1 MRLDNP
7 SISGS
12 ISYLGG
18 GTNTISGIDAKITG
32 SFTGSFT
39 GEVLGTSS
47 IATTASY
54 IKLSNVDGSA
64 SLASRIT
71 INSASIASLETVSG
85 SYANSASF
93 ASNISANSASIA
105 SLETV
110 SGSYANSASFAS
122 NISANSASI
131 ASLETVSGS
140 YANSASFASN
150 ISLNSSSIGS
160 LNAVSSSYL
169 LNTTDTL
176 TGDLTVTGNI
186 IATTLNVQ
194 DVTASVI
201 YSSGSNIFGSSS
213 IDTQQFTGSILTSG
227 SIEVNGNK
235 FTVSGATGNTVVGG
249 TLNSGAITSTGAGT
263 FGGNISVASGTIS
276 VLGGNNMTL
285 AGPASHGGI
294 SFATNSILPATA
306 AATNNNVFDLGAT
319 AERFKNLYLGS
330 EIISGGGATF
340 AGSITGLTSSFVST
354 VAGTTVVSAE
364 GAYAGSGSV
373 KLFEAKRSG
382 GAVAADWSYD
392 DATTDMSLGTSTAHS
407 FSLKTGN
414 TRALTISNSGNATF
428 AGELVSINAGRYFKI
443 QNAAG
448 NANFPTYSFQND
460 GNTGI
465 LSASSDSLGFIT
477 GGTTALTL
485 DSAQDATF
493 AGNLIIHNTSNAP
506 FIDFVES
513 GATSDSKARITMDQ
527 IDTNNGTLLF
537 ATENAGTL
545 FNQVKITQTGDL
557 ALSNDAASFNT
568 SVAKLNLV
576 PASNGVYQQ
585 WNYSPD
591 NENFALKLKETV
603 TSGNV
608 RYVFEQNNNGTT
620 YSNALVFNEGKI
632 GIGTSSPADKLTVNG
647 NIIIQGADTNTGY
660 DRYLKLYGNSDPTTN
675 PNRWAGLA
683 VYNNGGNNVNEL
695 AFFTGSGD
703 SARTEKIR
711 ITNSGDLLINN
722 NQEFQSKDAAGTAA
736 RILYLDNA
744 DTLILGNP
752 TTVDDIRFDVDT
764 YGEGVMIIKSSGNV
778 GIGTATPTNGKVQ
791 IHTASAISFSPSVFT
806 SGANLRLQTGGS
818 AGTGVTTGVSMGVGG
833 AAEAYIGAVQNA
845 STYADI
851 VFQTYNGAYDERMR
865 IDSDGNVSIKQGK
878 LSIGQSSENNIA
890 YTTGETWIGSNGLR
904 YNSGSD
910 TFARSSATAQA
921 AMMVL
926 TDTADVKFYTQ
937 ASTSATGTY
946 ALTPKMVIEGAT
958 GDVGIGSAD
967 PRNRL
972 TVKTAGSAS
981 SEVALRL
988 VNPVGF
994 TNAGAGARMVF
1005 AQDRSDSESYEM
1017 AAIDGIQGAAGSS
1030 SNGELGFFT
1039 RESSVLA
1046 ERLRI
1051 TAAGITKA
1059 FRGNAGDLFFADNS
1073 SSAGGGIINY
1083 NSSLAQ
1089 QSNNTSC
1096 SHFKGTTQ
1104 NIASYHLYGNGS
1116 SSWSSDSRLKRDIET
1131 TRDGYIDDI
1140 NKLRVVKYKWKN
1152 DENSG
1157 QQLGLIAQEVE
1168 KIFPSLVVDHEDAVG
1183 NGETYKSLKY
1193 SVLPTILLKGMQEQQ
1208 KMIQELK
1215 AEIEILKNK

>member
-122 NISANSASI
+122 NIS
-131 ASLETVSGS
+131 T
-140 YANSASFASN
+140 
-150 ISLNSSSIGS
+150 NSSSIGS

-194 DVTASVI
+194 DVTASVV

-227 SIEVNGNK
+227 SIEVNGDK

-249 TLNSGAITSTGAGT
+249 TLNSGAITSTG
-263 FGGNISVASGTIS
+263 TITS
-276 VLGGNNMTL
+276 TSTSTNTL
-285 AGPASHGGI
+285 AGKLRINGTTTTGLEIASSSGSSTGLKLYNDSSNDH
-294 SFATNSILPATA
+294 AYILNHYNGNLALG
-306 AATNNNVFDLGAT
+306 TNNAAV
-319 AERFKNLYLGS
+319 
-330 EIISGGGATF
+330 
-340 AGSITGLTSSFVST
+340 ITLN
-354 VAGTTVVSAE
+354 GTT
-364 GAYAGSGSV
+364 
-373 KLFEAKRSG
+373 
-382 GAVAADWSYD
+382 
-392 DATTDMSLGTSTAHS
+392 
-407 FSLKTGN
+407 
-414 TRALTISNSGNATF
+414 ATF

-545 FNQVKITQTGDL
+545 YNQFKITQTGNL
-557 ALSNDAASFNT
+557 LLSNDAASFNT
-568 SVAKLNLV
+568 SNAKLNVL

-585 WNYSPD
+585 WNYSPS
-591 NENFALKLKETV
+591 NENFSLKLKETV

-608 RYVFEQNNNGTT
+608 RYVFDQINNSTT
-620 YSNALVFNEGKI
+620 YANALVFNQGNV
-632 GIGTSSPADKLTVNG
+632 GIGTDDPGQKLHVEGRGIFDSGGSSDILQIINDNG
-647 NIIIQGADTNTGY
+647 GGVFGMTSNLFALDLASTSNFRIRQGSSIPL
-660 DRYLKLYGNSDPTTN
+660 YLKSDGN
-675 PNRWAGLA
+675 L
-683 VYNNGGNNVNEL
+683 
-695 AFFTGSGD
+695 
-703 SARTEKIR
+703 
-711 ITNSGDLLINN
+711 
-722 NQEFQSKDAAGTAA
+722 
-736 RILYLDNA
+736 
-744 DTLILGNP
+744 
-752 TTVDDIRFDVDT
+752 
-764 YGEGVMIIKSSGNV
+764 

-791 IHTASAISFSPSVFT
+791 IHTASAISFSPTVFT

-926 TDTADVKFYTQ
+926 TTTADVEFYTQ
-937 ASTSATGTY
+937 PSTSDTGTY
-946 ALTPKMVIEGAT
+946 ALTPKMVIKGN
-958 GDVGIGSAD
+958 GNIGIGTTNPDNILHIETSNAGGPQIQLESTSGTASAAFINFDSTSLQLSTQRDMVDGDWYDTSKSWGGISIQGPAGGSFITFNTAAASNTSPTERMRITSGGLLFVGDTSTNYGYSAHHIANSASQGYALIVRNSNTSTTNNSVIQLNQATTGTDGYFMICRQGD
-967 PRNRL
+967 PNSGTNRL
-972 TVKTAGSAS
+972 FIFSNGNVQN
-981 SEVALRL
+981 
-988 VNPVGF
+988 VN
-994 TNAGAGARMVF
+994 N
-1005 AQDRSDSESYEM
+1005 SY
-1017 AAIDGIQGAAGSS
+1017 AAISD
-1030 SNGELGFFT
+1030 
-1039 RESSVLA
+1039 
-1046 ERLRI
+1046 ERLKENI
-1051 TAAGITKA
+1051 VDATPKLD
-1059 FRGNAGDLFFADNS
+1059 DLMKVK
-1073 SSAGGGIINY
+1073 IRNY
-1083 NSSLAQ
+1083 N
-1089 QSNNTSC
+1089 
-1096 SHFKGTTQ
+1096 F
-1104 NIASYHLYGNGS
+1104 I
-1116 SSWSSDSRLKRDIET
+1116 
-1131 TRDGYIDDI
+1131 
-1140 NKLRVVKYKWKN
+1140 
-1152 DENSG
+1152 G
-1157 QQLGLIAQEVE
+1157 QEDKQIGVIAQEIENV
-1168 KIFPSLVVDHEDAVG
+1168 FPSLVEDTK
-1183 NGETYKSLKY
+1183 EPESEKTTKSVKY
-1193 SVLPTILLKGMQEQQ
+1193 SVFVPMLIKA
-1208 KMIQELK
+1208 IQELK